1 MAIQVLIIEDDLI
14 IAENLKE
21 NLLELGYQVNGIS
34 SNATSAIAMYRQQRP
49 DICIT
54 DIYLKGSAKNGIEIM
69 QELNAG
75 DEIPIIYLTSFSDHE
90 YRDKAKSTNPAA
102 YLMKPASK
110 TQIDVAI
117 DFALTNFRKKQLE
130 FETEDP
136 YQCPFV
142 TRKGYFFVKVK
153 DRYEKIYAHDI
164 SLIMA
169 AGSYT
174 KIYTSE
180 REYTISAGMKSFLQ
194 QLKSEDVV
202 RCHRSYAIN
211 IHKIKAFDD
220 LGLFVIQGKEVHNV
234 PVRPFHATLYQE
246 LLMVLLQVHFRLTN
260 IKSKL
265 E

>member
-1 MAIQVLIIEDDLI
+1 MSIQVLIIEDDLI

-34 SNATSAIAMYRQQRP
+34 SNATAAIAMYREQRP

-75 DEIPIIYLTSFSDHE
+75 AEIPIIYLTSFSDHE
-90 YRDKAKSTNPAA
+90 FREKAKSTNPAA

-110 TQIDVAI
+110 TQIDIAI

-130 FETEDP
+130 SEVDLP
-136 YQCPFV
+136 QQCPFV

-164 SLIMA
+164 SLVMA

-174 KIYTSE
+174 KVHTSDQ
-180 REYTISAGMKSFLQ
+180 EYTISAGMKSFLQ
-194 QLKSEDVV
+194 QLKSEDIV

-211 IHKIKAFDD
+211 IHKVKAFDD

-234 PVRPFHATLYQE
+234 PVSNQYKGVLQE
-246 LLMVLLQVHFRLTN
+246 LLPR
-260 IKSKL
+260 IKTD
-265 E
+265 